1 MTNLKQ
7 RADFIGKGI
16 YVGIDVHLKSW
27 DVSIWFDKEHLR
39 SFRQPPEAAKLVAT
53 LKGDYP
59 NAQFH
64 CAYEAGFSGFS
75 LQRQLK
81 EAGINCIV
89 VNAADVP
96 LTDKDRKTK
105 TDRSDSKRI
114 AVALQAGL
122 LHPIYVPDKIAEG
135 DRRLVRYRQQLLR
148 DLQRSKVRVKH
159 FLHQQGTE
167 LPPPYNKN
175 NWSNLFIAW
184 LKELPHENEMDKHT
198 LSKMV
203 EQIESQRKEVL
214 LLTEKVKEMLTGQC
228 YKEMTPLLISIP
240 GIGPLTAATLLV
252 ELVDIKHFPSF
263 AQLNS
268 FIGFCPGEHSSGEG
282 ERKGHIISRHHKTLR
297 SLLIEAAWI
306 AIKHDPALTLAYSE
320 LKKNM
325 TGKRAITRIARKLL
339 NRIYHV
345 WLKKET
351 YEKGTVI

>member
-7 RADFIGKGI
+7 RADFIGKSI

-27 DVSIWFDKEHLR
+27 DVSIWFDKEHVR
-39 SFRQPPEAAKLVAT
+39 SFQQPPETAKLIAT
-53 LKGDYP
+53 LKRDYP
-59 NAQFH
+59 NADFH
-64 CAYEAGFSGFS
+64 CAYEAGFSGYS

-81 EAGINCIV
+81 DANIDCMV

-96 LTDKDRKTK
+96 QTDKDRKTK
-105 TDRSDSKRI
+105 TDRGDSKRI
-114 AVALQAGL
+114 AQALHAGQ
-122 LHPIYVPDKIAEG
+122 LHPIYIPDKIAES
-135 DRRLVRYRQQLLR
+135 DRRLVRYRQQLLH

-159 FLHQQGTE
+159 FLHHQGTV

-175 NWSNLFIAW
+175 RWSNKFIVW
-184 LKELPHENEMDKHT
+184 LKKLPHENEIDKHT
-198 LSKMV
+198 LGKMI
-203 EQIESQRKEVL
+203 EQIETQSKEVALLTQKIKEL
-214 LLTEKVKEMLTGQC
+214 LLTPSYQD
-228 YKEMTPLLISIP
+228 MTPLLLSVP
-240 GIGPLTAATLLV
+240 GIGPITAATLLV
-252 ELVDIKHFPSF
+252 ELVDMKRFPSF
-263 AQLNS
+263 VHLNS
-268 FIGFCPGEHSSGEG
+268 FIGFCPSEHSSGEG

-320 LKKNM
+320 LKKSM

-345 WLKKET
+345 WLKKEP

>member
-7 RADFIGKGI
+7 RADFIGKSI
-16 YVGIDVHLKSW
+16 CVGIDVHLKSW
-27 DVSIWFDKEHLR
+27 DVSIWFDKEHIR
-39 SFRQPPEAAKLVAT
+39 SFRQPPEATKLIAT
-53 LKGDYP
+53 LKRDYP

-64 CAYEAGFSGFS
+64 CAYEAGFSGYS
-75 LQRQLK
+75 LQRQLNG
-81 EAGINCIV
+81 ADIPCIV
-89 VNAADVP
+89 VNPADVP
-96 LTDKDRKTK
+96 QTDKGRKTK

-114 AVALQAGL
+114 AEALHAGQL
-122 LHPIYVPDKIAEG
+122 RAIYIPDKMTEG
-135 DRRLVRYRQQLLR
+135 NRRLVRYRQQLLR

-159 FLHQQGTE
+159 FLYQQGME

-175 NWSNLFIAW
+175 NWSNQFIAW

-198 LSKMV
+198 LGKMV
-203 EQIESQRKEVL
+203 EQIETQRKEVT
-214 LLTEKVKEMLTGQC
+214 LLTKKIQEMLTDKSYQ
-228 YKEMTPLLISIP
+228 ETASLLLSIP
-240 GIGPLTAATLLV
+240 GIGQLTAATLLV
-252 ELVDIKHFPSF
+252 ELVDIKRFPSF
-263 AQLNS
+263 AHLNS

-306 AIKHDPALTLAYSE
+306 AIRHDPALTLAYSE
-320 LKKNM
+320 LKKSM

-345 WLKKET
+345 WLKKED